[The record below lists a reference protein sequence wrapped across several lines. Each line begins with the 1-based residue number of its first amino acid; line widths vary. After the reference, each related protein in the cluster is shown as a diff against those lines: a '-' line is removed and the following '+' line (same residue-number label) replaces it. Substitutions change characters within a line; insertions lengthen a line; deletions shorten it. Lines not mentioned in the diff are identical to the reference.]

1 MSSRISAHGFSPIP
15 RPIHPSPN
23 RPVSD
28 LFRLVPATPDW
39 VEEDFA
45 AVVESRPAI
54 RGLFGPEVDWPPFD
68 LTIQEDRD
76 DLRWHADEFEEGT
89 SFAFLVIAPRQ
100 RLCNGCLYLFPTQS
114 PDHDI
119 EAYLWIR
126 SDLDGVIA
134 KPMEEQIIAWVTDA
148 WPFQHVAWPG
158 RDCAI
163 EDWYQR
169 GYANYYSRL
178 RD

>member
-1 MSSRISAHGFSPIP
+1 MSCKVLARGFRPIP
-15 RPIHPSPN
+15 RAIHPSPS
-23 RPVSD
+23 RPASD
-28 LFRLVPATPDW
+28 LFRLVPATADW
-39 VEEDFA
+39 VEADFE
-45 AVVESRPAI
+45 AVMASRTAI
-54 RGLFGPEVDWPPFD
+54 RGLFGPEVDWPPSD

-76 DLRWHADEFEEGT
+76 DLQWHANEFEAGT
-89 SFAFLVIAPRQ
+89 SFAFLVTATRE

-126 SDLDGVIA
+126 SDLDNAIS
-134 KPMEEQIIAWVTDA
+134 KPIEEQIIAWVNQA
-148 WPFQHVAWPG
+148 WPFRHVAWPG
-158 RDCAI
+158 RDCPI
-163 EDWYQR
+163 EDWSRR